1 MNNTRKSKSAIEG
14 LTPKSLLS
22 DIKLALD
29 ICFVADIGQVG
40 ENLYLQFAN
49 GKKFKLYLEEI

>member
-1 MNNTRKSKSAIEG
+1 MNNTRKSKSVIEG
-14 LTPKSLLS
+14 FTPKSLLT

-29 ICFVADIGQVG
+29 ICFVANIEQVN
-40 ENLYLQFAN
+40 EILYLQFSN